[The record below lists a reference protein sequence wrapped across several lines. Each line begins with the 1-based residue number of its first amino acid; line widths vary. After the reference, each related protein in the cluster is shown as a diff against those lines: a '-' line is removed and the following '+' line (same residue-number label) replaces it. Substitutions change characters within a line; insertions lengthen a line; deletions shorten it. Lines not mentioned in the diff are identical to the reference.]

1 VGTDHYCRGY
11 GRAAAANYVQYHTS
25 PECSMTHLVRTT
37 LRMRPDRILV
47 GEVRGPEAL
56 DLLMAWNTG
65 HEGGIATVHANN
77 AGAGLSRLVTLI
89 SMNAHA
95 PRSIEPLVGEAVDVL
110 VHIERKQGGAG
121 RIVRE
126 VLVVKKWD
134 GARGEYVF
142 QGFT

>member
-1 VGTDHYCRGY
+1 
-11 GRAAAANYVQYHTS
+11 
-25 PECSMTHLVRTT
+25 M
-37 LRMRPDRILV
+37 
-47 GEVRGPEAL
+47 
-56 DLLMAWNTG
+56 
-65 HEGGIATVHANN
+65 HANN

-142 QGFT
+142 